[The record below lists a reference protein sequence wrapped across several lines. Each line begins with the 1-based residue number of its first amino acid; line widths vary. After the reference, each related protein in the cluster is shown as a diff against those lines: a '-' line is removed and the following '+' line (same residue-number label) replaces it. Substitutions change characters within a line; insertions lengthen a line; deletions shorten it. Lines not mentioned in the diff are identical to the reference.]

1 LKVLLDKKSIVRSQ
15 SASLPRNSA
24 ALLSLQEGFQLFE
37 SDLSKLQVL
46 IHPEICFHT
55 YGKQQF
61 IELNATGFAKA
72 LKKWDKRSKSQTKE
86 LYLSRQVEGVFDFF
100 SICLHPQSATGFQ

>member
-37 SDLSKLQVL
+37 SDLSKLQV
-46 IHPEICFHT
+46 
-55 YGKQQF
+55 
-61 IELNATGFAKA
+61 
-72 LKKWDKRSKSQTKE
+72 SKSSEISFTYLCETAIHRVECHRLREGAKE
-86 LYLSRQVEGVFDFF
+86 MG
-100 SICLHPQSATGFQ
+100 